1 MKTGT
6 RLVMVTVVAVLV
18 SSSPLLAQTQPGASG
33 RDAQLSRLLDRVWWN
48 NPDKISELNLTDEQR
63 AQMDVHLVDYHSSL
77 GAERPL
83 RRIRTEFIDALVSGS
98 WEEAHKLSAELVE
111 GIERSTLRKNDLKIQ
126 VMGLMSGEQ
135 RGLFATEYPRLLKRP
150 WPRTKTPRSPATAK
164 ERGAD

>member
-6 RLVMVTVVAVLV
+6 RMVMITVVAVLV

-33 RDAQLSRLLDRVWWN
+33 RNAQLSRLLDRVWWN
-48 NPDKISELNLTDEQR
+48 NPDKISELKITDEQR
-63 AQMDVHLVDYHSSL
+63 AQMDVHLVDYHGSL
-77 GAERPL
+77 GEQRPL
-83 RRIRTEFIDALVSGS
+83 RRIRAEFNDALVSGS

-111 GIERSTLRKNDLKIQ
+111 GIEHSTLRKNDLKIQ

-135 RGLFATEYPRLLKRP
+135 RELFATEYPRLLKRP
-150 WPRTKTPRSPATAK
+150 WPRTKTSRSPATVK